1 MDKTPHIQL
10 KLFASLNALAP
21 SNADHLPIDPGTSV
35 ATLLAGLNVPIA
47 SVHLIFIDGIKCSLD
62 ATLCGG
68 ERVGI
73 FPPVAGG

>member
-1 MDKTPHIQL
+1 MDTTPHIQL

-21 SNADHLPIDPGTSV
+21 ANADHLPIDPGTSV
-35 ATLLAGLNVPIA
+35 AALLDRLDVPIA
-47 SVHLIFIDGIKCSLD
+47 SVHLIFIDGVKRSLD
-62 ATLCGG
+62 ATLSGG